1 MNQFRPSIVKW
12 FHFEGKIM
20 AKRQNPVQREKIL
33 NENIWRLML
42 TMSLPAIIA
51 MSINGLNTF
60 VDGLF
65 VGQYVG
71 QNALAAVSL
80 VLPLTMITNGIAAM
94 VGMGSASLL
103 SIAIGGEDEDIQQ
116 KILGTSTLLIFIFSL
131 LLTILGWSYAY
142 ELLAMMGGKGE
153 IQELGVVYYRIMML
167 GSFFRIYAVSINM
180 LIRAEGK
187 VAEAM
192 WYAII
197 ATLLNIVL
205 NAFLMIYLGMGV
217 DGAAWATVIAMVV
230 FSLLN
235 FWYFYV
241 AQKAS
246 FTVSLFKFS
255 LERKMLGPIFSVG
268 LSAMMLQFMF
278 FVQQVVVFRS
288 ISYYGE
294 DWDITFMGSCYRI
307 LLVVLMPGFGFAQ
320 ALQPII
326 GINFGAKDYAR
337 VKKAFYVFMSS
348 YTTLLVMIWL
358 FVMLY
363 PRVTLGWMMPE
374 AHFTKMDIW
383 NFWFMMVGLPLNP
396 YLLMVNTLFQGI
408 GHGRAATIILFS
420 REVLLFVPVVLI
432 LPFWFGLPGIY
443 ATRSPVTLI
452 IVIICYFM
460 LQKRFNVWKKN
471 SPEVLASAVQH

>member
-1 MNQFRPSIVKW
+1 
-12 FHFEGKIM
+12 M

-33 NENIWRLML
+33 NDNIWRLML

-71 QNALAAVSL
+71 QNALAAISL

-103 SIAIGGEDEDIQQ
+103 SIAIGSEDKDIQQ
-116 KILGTSTLLIFIFSL
+116 KILGTATLLILIFSL
-131 LLTILGWSYAY
+131 LLTVLGWYYAY

-153 IQELGVVYYRIMML
+153 VQELGVVYYRIMML
-167 GSFFRIYAVSINM
+167 GSFFRIYAVAINM

-197 ATLLNIVL
+197 ATLLNIIL
-205 NAFLMIYLGMGV
+205 NAFMMIYLGMGV
-217 DGAAWATVIAMVV
+217 DGAAWATVIAMMV

-235 FWYFYV
+235 FWYFYI
-241 AQKAS
+241 AHKAS
-246 FTVSLFKFS
+246 FSFSLIKFS
-255 LERKMLGPIFSVG
+255 LERKMLRPIFSVG

-288 ISYYGE
+288 ITYYGG

-307 LLVVLMPGFGFAQ
+307 LLVVLMPGFGLAQ

-326 GINFGAKDYAR
+326 GINYGAKDFAR
-337 VKKAFYVFMSS
+337 VKKSFYVFMSS
-348 YTTLLVMIWL
+348 YTVLLVMIWL

-363 PRVTLGWMMPE
+363 PRITLGWMMPGV
-374 AHFTKMDIW
+374 HFTNIDIW
-383 NFWFMMVGLPLNP
+383 NYWIMMAALPLNP

-432 LPFWFGLPGIY
+432 LPYWFGIPGVY
-443 ATRSPVTLI
+443 ATRFPVTLI
-452 IVIICYFM
+452 VVVICYIM
-460 LQKRFNVWKKN
+460 LQRRFKEWKQ
-471 SPEVLASAVQH
+471 SAPKVMVSSVQH